1 MAAKKDTEK
10 NSVLLETLNYRL
22 SLSTAFDKK
31 YKEDVAVWIKDYE
44 IETLPQAKIEDL
56 DNIMQIPYIFSTIE
70 SNLPSIFETVPSVIM
85 TQRGKEDR
93 EFTEFADKVWD
104 YVATITHLEE
114 VIEEG
119 GQDFLIAGLGVFYYG
134 WKLIEEEVEQEVPV
148 PLMNEDGT
156 PVMDEGGQPVVQ
168 TTIEKVKVAVV
179 DQPFVEALSYKNVDF
194 SPESQF
200 VVDDEDNKIPYI
212 ISKVTMTPD
221 EYEERYGKAP
231 SDESISQLDVKDL
244 QKDTKMEDISDVIQ
258 KEDLKRVEVYHYFGT
273 LPKKTAKD
281 ENWRSDKVYYT
292 CFTKAEIC
300 KQPQHLKKKN
310 FLLAG
315 NYGANSKFHRFG
327 EPKILR
333 ELEQDVSLGRS
344 RIMDIRDKWGLKVWI
359 PQGVEVDEAALKRSG
374 DFTLLR
380 GIGQTPPQYLT
391 PPPPPET
398 IMSGIEMSRS
408 DIQMVSAQ
416 LDISRGGDQSV
427 VDTATGQKI
436 FQQATDK
443 RNGRKRK
450 KLANVIKAMAKNLL
464 IICAENWDIETFAK
478 ITDMDAEA
486 DQEVLTQYIDQLKN
500 LGMEYDV
507 EIEIESITTNKETM
521 SAQAI
526 ALYRETKDDP
536 LVNREEILKE
546 ALKIGFNKKDF
557 ERFLSGQVTP
567 DQALATLEFFVNNGI
582 LDQASAEQIA
592 AMLNQIFQQQAEGG
606 QGQGRPPTQDPTA
619 ILEKSMEGA
628 DSTQITAQND
638 AAYKQQGVAKGPQ
651 NVQ

>member
-1 MAAKKDTEK
+1 MADKKQESSDLLD
-10 NSVLLETLNYRL
+10 VLNFRVKLAE
-22 SLSTAFDKK
+22 SFDKK
-31 YKEDVAVWIKDYE
+31 YKDDVDKWIKDYE
-44 IETLPQAKIEDL
+44 IDTIPTARVEDL
-56 DNIMQIPYIFSTIE
+56 DNVMQIPYIFSTIE

-104 YVATITHLEE
+104 YVSTITHLEE
-114 VIEEG
+114 RIEEG
-119 GQDFLIAGLGVFYYG
+119 GHDFLVAGQGNFKYG
-134 WKLIEEEVEQEVPV
+134 WRFEEEEVDQEIPV

-156 PVMDEGGQPVVQ
+156 PVVDPTTGEPVVQ
-168 TTIEKVKVAVV
+168 TTIEKIKMPIV
-179 DQPFVEALSYKNVDF
+179 DQPFVEVHSYKNIDF
-194 SPESQF
+194 APESLF
-200 VVDDEDNKIPYI
+200 VVDDEENIIPYLTTKI
-212 ISKVTMTPD
+212 TLTPD
-221 EYEERYGKAP
+221 QVEEKYGVKP
-231 SDESISQLDVKDL
+231 SKESIRKLDVKDL
-244 QKDTKMEDISDVIQ
+244 NRDIKMDQQDQVQSTDLDRVDVYEYYGQ
-258 KEDLKRVEVYHYFGT
+258 
-273 LPKKTAKD
+273 LPKQYAKD
-281 ENWRSDKVYYT
+281 PNWRSSKVYYT
-292 CFTKAEIC
+292 CFTTHEIL
-300 KQPQHLKKKN
+300 KKPEPLKKKPWL
-310 FLLAG
+310 FVG
-315 NYGANSKFHRFG
+315 NYGNTTKFHRFG
-327 EPKILR
+327 EPKVLR

-359 PQGVEVDEAALKRSG
+359 PQGVEVDEEALKRSG

-398 IMSGIEMSRS
+398 IMTGIEMSRS
-408 DIQMVSAQ
+408 DIQMASAQ
-416 LDISRGGDQSV
+416 LDISRGGDTNT

-450 KLANVIKAMAKNLL
+450 KIANLIQALAKNLL
-464 IICAENWDIETFAK
+464 ILCAENWDEEMFAK
-478 ITDMDAEA
+478 ITDMKAPE
-486 DQEVLTQYIDQLKN
+486 DQEKLMQFIEQMKN
-500 LGMEYDV
+500 LGMEFDV
-507 EIEIESITTNKETM
+507 EIEIESITLNKETM

-567 DQALATLEFFVNNGI
+567 DQALQTLQFLVESGVM
-582 LDQASAEQIA
+582 DVAQAEQIA
-592 AMLNQIFQQQAEGG
+592 AMLQQVFATQEGG
-606 QGQGRPPTQDPTA
+606 SKQGRPATQNPTA
-619 ILEKSMEGA
+619 IMKKSMPGA

-638 AAYKQQGVAKGPQ
+638 AAFKQQGVAKGPQ